1 MTTLTL
7 EENYDLVKEHYCVVL
22 DSRLGDLYKNGS
34 DNSDIVFIFPDP
46 VVDKKDSVSL
56 TCSILNFT
64 CPNSQYV
71 VTLQNNEMTFIVY
84 TAGVPDTQILN
95 IPVGNYNPQAFTTAF
110 LAELTSA
117 FGANDFTLTYSTTTY
132 QLTISSATKPF
143 DFYIFDPSLPIPS
156 NIYMN
161 ERNTLGMIIG
171 CDNHTLYSSNVGAGA
186 LNSVLLPYPVN
197 FSGINS
203 LNIHIANIQTRNI
216 NSLTKTNSN
225 LVANIPVNCGPNEV
239 IFFDKRNDFEFTL
252 TDDVLN
258 QLEINLKD
266 NLGNFLE
273 LNNQYWN
280 LVIEFIIIRKQFSEI
295 KSFSQIINYESGAKI

>member
-22 DSRLGDLYKNGS
+22 DSRLGDIYKNGS

-95 IPVGNYNPQAFTTAF
+95 IPVGNYNPQSFQTAF

-117 FGANDFTLTYSTTTY
+117 FGANDFTISYSTTTY
-132 QLTISSATKPF
+132 QLTISSATQPF

-156 NIYMN
+156 NIYSN
-161 ERNTLGMIIG
+161 PNNTLGMIIG

-186 LNSVLLPYPVN
+186 LNQTLLPYPVN

-225 LVANIPVNCGPNEV
+225 LVANVPVNCAPNEV

-252 TDDVLN
+252 NDDVLN

-295 KSFSQIINYESGAKI
+295 KSFSQIINFESGASV